1 MTNNGGKPLVDQLH
15 EQAARGVEAIQLIVT
30 ERDDLRLQ
38 CDRMSAELALLRE
51 RNNQLD
57 SRLKMASNERDHY
70 MRHAVEL
77 VSRLNNI
84 QLLIVSAV
92 EEAGRVAYRPSL
104 VGKAQER
111 ETVSSEDVK
120 AIEGILK
127 RLPQNNGD
135 TTQ

>member
-1 MTNNGGKPLVDQLH
+1 MSNNGKPDVLH

-38 CDRMSAELALLRE
+38 ADRMMAELSLLKE
-51 RNNQLD
+51 RNNQLE
-57 SRLKMASNERDHY
+57 SRLKTATVERDHY

-92 EEAGRVAYRPSL
+92 EEAGRVAYRPAL
-104 VGKAQER
+104 VAKLQAQEDR
-111 ETVSSEDVK
+111 VASDEAKQLESLI
-120 AIEGILK
+120 A
-127 RLPQNNGD
+127 RLPRNNGD
-135 TTQ
+135 TPR

>member
-38 CDRMSAELALLRE
+38 SDRMSAELALIRE
-51 RNNQLD
+51 RNNQLE
-57 SRLKMASNERDHY
+57 SRLKTATVERDHY

>member
-1 MTNNGGKPLVDQLH
+1 MTSNNGVDQLH
-15 EQAARGVEAIQLIVT
+15 ETAARGVEAIHLIVT

-38 CDRMSAELALLRE
+38 CDRMAAEIALLRE

-57 SRLKMASNERDHY
+57 GRLKIATTERDHY

-104 VGKAQER
+104 VAKLQAQEDKVTAD
-111 ETVSSEDVK
+111 EAKQLENL
-120 AIEGILK
+120 LK

-135 TTQ
+135 TE

>member
-1 MTNNGGKPLVDQLH
+1 MVDQLH

-57 SRLKMASNERDHY
+57 SRLKMASSERDHY
-70 MRHAVEL
+70 MGHAVEL